1 MLTDGLESILPALNP
16 YFLFQRGECSG
27 VWSDRIINAMAR
39 ARPGSKFTDLSET
52 FGNISYTKE
61 GRIVITPEYP
71 RTRIT
76 SLKLANYQIFSN
88 RAVVV

>member
-1 MLTDGLESILPALNP
+1 MTDSILPALNP

-27 VWSDRIINAMAR
+27 VWSSKIINEMAR
-39 ARPGSKFTDLSET
+39 ARPDTKFLNLSET

-61 GRIVITPEYP
+61 GRIIISPEYP